1 MSGQVPT
8 KTISFPEPRM
18 LIELLPSFSA
28 SLLVGLTLAF
38 DQVVEA
44 QDDSD
49 LSADSHFRE
58 ELGVNQYTTP
68 SIEQLFNML
77 DSLKPIPIPALTRP
91 PRALRL
97 DNRVK
102 FALSFGVLIG
112 DGFLAV
118 EGEEVKA
125 IEPLGRELL
134 RRAKGLGVQQR
145 VSRHSKQLLDL
156 AKELDWSGLRKEL
169 IVTQKD
175 VEKAMLDLRDEE
187 MAHLLSLGGWIRGLE
202 IGAASVAADFSPE
215 RASKLRQLDL
225 LDYYL
230 QRLAT
235 LSPPLK
241 STPLI
246 AQIIEGLTE
255 IRQKLGDPST
265 VSREDVAGIQTT
277 ARSLVALIE
286 GDAPASAATQ
296 PR

>member
-1 MSGQVPT
+1 MRIG
-8 KTISFPEPRM
+8 
-18 LIELLPSFSA
+18 LLPSIAA
-28 SLLVGLTLAF
+28 SFFIGWSLACA
-38 DQVVEA
+38 QIIEA
-44 QDDSD
+44 QEDSD
-49 LSADSHFRE
+49 MSGDSHFRE

-68 SIEQLFNML
+68 SIEHLFDTL
-77 DSLKPIPIPALTRP
+77 DALKPIPIQELTRP

-118 EGEEVKA
+118 EGEETKA

-156 AKELDWSGLRKEL
+156 AKQSDWKGLRKEL

-175 VEKAMLDLRDEE
+175 VETAMLDLRDEE
-187 MAHLLSLGGWIRGLE
+187 MVHLVSLGGLIRGLK
-202 IGAASVAADFSPE
+202 IGAASVATDFTPE
-215 RASKLRQLDL
+215 RVSKLRQLDL

-230 QRLAT
+230 ERLDT
-235 LSPPLK
+235 LSAPLK

-246 AQIIEGLTE
+246 SQIVSGLKE
-255 IRQKLGDPST
+255 VRQKLADN
-265 VSREDVAGIQTT
+265 
-277 ARSLVALIE
+277 
-286 GDAPASAATQ
+286 AT
-296 PR
+296 

>member
-1 MSGQVPT
+1 MRIG
-8 KTISFPEPRM
+8 
-18 LIELLPSFSA
+18 LLPSIAA
-28 SLLVGLTLAF
+28 SFFVGWSLACA
-38 DQVVEA
+38 QIIEA
-44 QDDSD
+44 QEDSD
-49 LSADSHFRE
+49 MSGDSHFRE

-68 SIEQLFNML
+68 SIEHLFDTL
-77 DSLKPIPIPALTRP
+77 DSLKPIPVQELTRP
-91 PRALRL
+91 PQALRL

-112 DGFLAV
+112 DGFLAI

-145 VSRHSKQLLDL
+145 VARHSKQLLDL
-156 AKELDWSGLRKEL
+156 AKQSDWKGLRKEL
-169 IVTQKD
+169 IITQKD
-175 VEKAMLDLRDEE
+175 VESAMLDLRDEE
-187 MAHLLSLGGWIRGLE
+187 MVHLLSLGGWIRGLE
-202 IGAASVAADFSPE
+202 IGAASVAADFSAE
-215 RASKLRQLDL
+215 RAAKLRQLDL

-235 LSPPLK
+235 LPPPLK

-255 IRQKLGDPST
+255 IRQKLNDASA

-277 ARSLVALIE
+277 ARS
-286 GDAPASAATQ
+286 
-296 PR
+296 

>member
-1 MSGQVPT
+1 M
-8 KTISFPEPRM
+8 R
-18 LIELLPSFSA
+18 IELLPSISA
-28 SLLVGLTLAF
+28 SLLVGLTVAF
-38 DQVVEA
+38 APVLEA

-49 LSADSHFRE
+49 MSTDSHFRE

-68 SIEQLFNML
+68 SIEQLFNTL
-77 DSLKPIPIPALTRP
+77 DLLKPIPIQELTRP

-145 VSRHSKQLLDL
+145 VSRHSKQILEL
-156 AKELDWSGLRKEL
+156 AKELDWNGLRKEL

-175 VEKAMLDLRDEE
+175 VETAMLDLRDEE
-187 MAHLLSLGGWIRGLE
+187 MVHLLSLGGWIRGLE
-202 IGAASVAADFSPE
+202 IGAASVAADFTPQ
-215 RASKLRQLDL
+215 RASQLRHLDL

-230 QRLAT
+230 QRLDT
-235 LSPPLK
+235 LSTPLK

-246 AQIIEGLTE
+246 SQIIAGLKE
-255 IRQKLGDPST
+255 VRQKLNDAPAISQAD
-265 VSREDVAGIQTT
+265 VSGIQST
-277 ARSLVALIE
+277 ARSLIALIE
-286 GDAPASAATQ
+286 GGSSAPSAASRTD
-296 PR
+296 